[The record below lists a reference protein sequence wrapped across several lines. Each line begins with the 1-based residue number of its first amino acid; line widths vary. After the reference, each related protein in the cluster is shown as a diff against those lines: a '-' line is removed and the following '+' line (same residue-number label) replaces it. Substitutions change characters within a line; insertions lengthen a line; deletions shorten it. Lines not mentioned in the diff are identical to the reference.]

1 MLGRENG
8 YGEWLDE
15 PRQTRRV
22 ATVNNAYQIDPER
35 FHVRRQIDNR
45 GAGSAPV
52 RVLQITDTHLFADP
66 CAALVGVNTQD
77 SFSAVLELVRD
88 RETKFD
94 FILATGDLAQD
105 GSLEAYTRLQSGLT
119 AFGVPVYW
127 LPGNHDIPAT
137 MRQCS
142 DSGPVCAERD
152 FRAGN
157 WQVVLLDTHLPTAV
171 GGRLNAEELQRL
183 DDRLAT
189 FPEHHALI
197 CLHHHPV
204 PVGSRWMDEIG
215 LDNPD
220 ALFQV
225 LDRHAQVR
233 AVLWGHI
240 HQDFSTLRNGV
251 QLLASPST
259 CFQFKPRSPAFALDD
274 ARPGYR
280 WLELH
285 ADGRVETG
293 VQRATNYRVQVNTA
307 SAGY

>member
-1 MLGRENG
+1 M
-8 YGEWLDE
+8 
-15 PRQTRRV
+15 QH
-22 ATVNNAYQIDPER
+22 QIK
-35 FHVRRQIDNR
+35 NR
-45 GAGSAPV
+45 GGDRAPV

-66 CAALVGVNTQD
+66 GAALVGVNTQD
-77 SFSAVLELVRD
+77 SFRAVLELVRD
-88 RETKFD
+88 REAAFD

-105 GSLEAYTRLQSGLT
+105 GSMAAYRRLQTGLA

-127 LPGNHDIPAT
+127 LPGNHDVPAM
-137 MRQCS
+137 MRQCN
-142 DSGPVCAERD
+142 DSGSVRAERD
-152 FRAGN
+152 FRMGN
-157 WQVVLLDTHLPTAV
+157 WQVVLLDTNVPTAV

-183 DDRLAT
+183 DDRLTA

-204 PVGSRWMDEIG
+204 AVGSRWMDEIG

-225 LDRHAQVR
+225 LDRHPQVR

-280 WLELH
+280 WLDLY

-293 VQRATNYRVQVNTA
+293 VQRATDYDMQVNTA